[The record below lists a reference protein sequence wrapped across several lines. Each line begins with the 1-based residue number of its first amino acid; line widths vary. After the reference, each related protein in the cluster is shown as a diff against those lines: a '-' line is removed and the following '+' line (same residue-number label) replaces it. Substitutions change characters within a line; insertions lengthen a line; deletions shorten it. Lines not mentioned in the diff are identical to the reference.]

1 MSVGGIWYS
10 SLCLGRSLVAPLL
23 PISLASCASSGGDT
37 ATTPD
42 ELIRRHTEARGGR
55 IAIEAIS
62 TLEDKIRIVEP
73 TYTADGLWRVNRI
86 GRMRIDVFIGDQRAW
101 TEGFDGKIAWQ
112 LPGGAVR
119 AQAAEAGAAALRH
132 SALLPTNV
140 LGLHEMSNHGARLEY
155 LAREDVGGAPYYV
168 VVLTLDDG
176 FATRYYLD
184 PSSYLIARSRVGKA
198 LHPDADPTPTIIE
211 TVWSDFRQMAGVQF
225 AYRSTDT
232 DLATGK
238 LLQTT
243 TILDIRVNPVV
254 DDHLFETP

>member
-140 LGLHEMSNHGARLEY
+140 LGLHEKSNHGARLEY
-155 LAREDVGGAPYYV
+155 PATEDVGGAPYYV

-198 LHPDADPTPTIIE
+198 LHPDVDPTPTIIV
-211 TVWSDFRQMAGVQF
+211 TVWSDFR
-225 AYRSTDT
+225 
-232 DLATGK
+232 
-238 LLQTT
+238 
-243 TILDIRVNPVV
+243 
-254 DDHLFETP
+254 